1 MNYMKT
7 YHKGEGGELD
17 LENGEKVE
25 VSRRKPARWKLSGGY
40 TAKSDLLN
48 CPALL

>member
-17 LENGEKVE
+17 LENGERVE
-25 VSRRKPARWKLSGGY
+25 VSRRKKPQLMEAIRRVHGEV
-40 TAKSDLLN
+40 
-48 CPALL
+48 